1 MGNKKLR
8 ESRISKKQQSSGGYE
23 ISLYTCMKI
32 SRNKFKDIKVK
43 NIEKKAMQ
51 CLVHFKNDGKKFRYI

>member
-8 ESRISKKQQSSGGYE
+8 ESRISKKQQLSGKNE
-23 ISLYTCMKI
+23 ISLYTCIKI

-43 NIEKKAMQ
+43 NIEKKAIQ
-51 CLVHFKNDGKKFRYI
+51 CIVHFKRDGK

>member
-8 ESRISKKQQSSGGYE
+8 ESRISKKQQLSGEYE

-32 SRNKFKDIKVK
+32 SKNKFKDIEVK
-43 NIEKKAMQ
+43 NIEKKAIQ
-51 CLVHFKNDGKKFRYI
+51 CLVHLKKKMEKI